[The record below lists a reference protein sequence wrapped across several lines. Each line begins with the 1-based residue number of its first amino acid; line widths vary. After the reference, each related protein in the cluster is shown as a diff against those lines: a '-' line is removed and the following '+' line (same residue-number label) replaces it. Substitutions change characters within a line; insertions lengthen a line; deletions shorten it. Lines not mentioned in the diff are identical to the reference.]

1 MPGLPGS
8 DGQAGFPGM
17 KGNDGAKGE
26 RGPEGPRGLPGP
38 PGLQGNKGMCHLHV
52 HYYRLI
58 ASFIYSWCCS
68 IKSHIEKDMD
78 LRSGSATEARFNSE
92 FVQSTEKYLMM
103 SD

>member
-52 HYYRLI
+52 HYY
-58 ASFIYSWCCS
+58 SCFMYSWCCI

-78 LRSGSATEARFNSE
+78 LRSGSATEARLNSE
-92 FVQSTEKYLMM
+92 YVQSTEKYLMM